1 VSIVQDPTVSM
12 RRSMKSAAWV
22 GIGNVANSGISFV
35 VFVVLARLLSPA
47 EFGIVA
53 VATVFLDILAVVA
66 RGGLPDAIVQKH
78 DLEEEYA
85 DTAFW
90 VSTGVGVLCCLVLL
104 VASYP
109 IALIFKMPHLQEVLE
124 VLSIVFVIG
133 GLGGIHEGRLQRAF
147 GFRSLSIRGLVAN
160 LVSGGIALWLAFSGY
175 GVWSLVVQRLLSSLA
190 ILIITWVA
198 FPWLPRTRFNKV
210 YAREQLAF
218 GSKVFGTNLLLI
230 LNNRVHELIAA
241 LFLTAADVGY
251 MRASWRCIDMI
262 SQLSVIPLSSVAL
275 PTFARLQREHGKLE
289 TAYMHFVSVSSTI
302 AFPAMFGLAAIA
314 PTLLPAVFGEQWRPA
329 VPVLQI
335 LCLLAPPFVTNT
347 FMWPALVAV
356 NQTRHGLMFTIAQF
370 LIGAT
375 LSFIA
380 APFGVIFIALS
391 HLFRAFAVWPIGLH
405 IMTRYVNISAKR
417 TLKTVAIPLA
427 AALAM
432 AAATV
437 LIQSLLA
444 GRLPNVPTATI
455 LIAAGGIV
463 YLVLTVVFAP
473 EILRQI
479 RTEVLTLVLR
489 RRAE

>member
-1 VSIVQDPTVSM
+1 MSIVQDPTVSM

-22 GIGNVANSGISFV
+22 GIGNIANSGISFI

-47 EFGIVA
+47 EFGVVA
-53 VATVFLDILAVVA
+53 VATVFLDILAIVA

-78 DLEEEYA
+78 DLDEQYA

-90 VSTGVGVLCCLVLL
+90 VSTGVGVLCCLIML

-109 IALIFKMPHLQEVLE
+109 IALIFRMPQLREVLE
-124 VLSIVFVIG
+124 VLSVAFVIG
-133 GLGGIHEGRLQRAF
+133 GLGGIHEGRLQRSF
-147 GFRSLSIRGLVAN
+147 GFKSLSIRGLVAN
-160 LVSGGIALWLAFSGY
+160 LVSGGIALWLAFEGY

-198 FPWLPRTRFNKV
+198 FPWIPRTRFNKV
-210 YAREQLAF
+210 YAKEQLAF
-218 GSKVFGTNLLLI
+218 GSKVFGTNLLLV

-251 MRASWRCIDMI
+251 MRASWRCIDMVA
-262 SQLSVIPLSSVAL
+262 QLAVIPLTSVAL
-275 PTFARLQREHGKLE
+275 PTFARLQHERGKLE
-289 TAYMHFVSVSSTI
+289 TAYLHFIGISSTI
-302 AFPAMFGLAAIA
+302 AFPAMIGLAAIA
-314 PTLLPAVFGEQWRPA
+314 PTLLPVMFGEKWRPA

-335 LCLLAPPFVTNT
+335 LCLLAPPFVTNS

-356 NQTRHGLMFTIAQF
+356 NRTRQGLMFTIAQF
-370 LIGAT
+370 LIGVT

-380 APFGVIFIALS
+380 APFGVIYIAMS
-391 HLFRAFAVWPIGLH
+391 HLVRAFAVWPIGLG
-405 IMTRYVNISAKR
+405 IMARYVHVSVAR
-417 TLKTVAIPLA
+417 TLKTVAMPLA

-432 AAATV
+432 AAATI
-437 LIQSLLA
+437 LLQSLLA
-444 GRLPNVPTATI
+444 GRLPGIPTAAI

-479 RTEVLTLVLR
+479 KTELLTLVLR
-489 RRAE
+489 RQAE